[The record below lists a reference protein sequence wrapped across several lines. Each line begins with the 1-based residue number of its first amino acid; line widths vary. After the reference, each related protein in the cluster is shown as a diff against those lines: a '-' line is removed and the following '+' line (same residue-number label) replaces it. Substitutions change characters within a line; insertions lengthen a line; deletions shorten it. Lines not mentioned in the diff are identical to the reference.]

1 MDDPIQKIKEV
12 ADIVELVS
20 EIIPVK
26 RSGASYV
33 AVCPFHSDTRPSMHI
48 SSAKGIY
55 KCFSCGAGGDVFKF
69 WQDYYQKDFK
79 ETLKDLAEKYGIE
92 LNYTEPEKQKDN
104 NLKIQMHLI
113 AEEYYNNLL
122 QASLSAQKAR
132 DYLNERGFT
141 SATIANFK
149 LGYSPEEDDWQK
161 LIKILKEKLQVSNEL
176 IESAGLAI
184 KSSKNDSF
192 FDRFRGRLM
201 IPIHD
206 ERSRPIGF
214 GARVLPGSKD
224 ENGAKY
230 INSPETDIYHKGS
243 TLFGLDLAK
252 VSIRKENAVILVEG
266 FFDLISLHQ
275 AGITNVVANQGTA
288 LTSRQI
294 KQLAKFTEAKRIYLC
309 FDSDQAGQNASDK
322 ACELIA
328 EVLENFDYELR
339 IIKVPGQKD
348 PDEFI
353 KTNGKDAFREL
364 VRNAPLYIDHKID
377 IAVQELAQ
385 NPSAG
390 PFEKNKK
397 LKELVK
403 YLSYL
408 NSKILVNEYQKI
420 IAYKLKLSDD
430 LVYSETNELLKEIK
444 NQKNTNPYH
453 APQKKVKNI
462 FTNHDGHIIY
472 AQNPLNTIEQELL
485 ILALSD
491 KDILFK
497 FINEETRLSNPD
509 HKIILEAIIDVC
521 FEQPGIEDANLK
533 FQFLVERLNSQRE
546 LSKTLAEI
554 GIKLEQ
560 DRAIDNRQ
568 ERYQGLIKRIKEAN
582 LKEEFKKIKDELN
595 NLEDDCP
602 EWLKLQAEKLKI
614 EQEMHRLRI

>member
-1 MDDPIQKIKEV
+1 MDDPIQKIKDV

-252 VSIRKENAVILVEG
+252 ASIRKENAVILVEG

-377 IAVQELAQ
+377 SAVQELAQ
-385 NPSAG
+385 NPSAS

-408 NSKILVNEYQKI
+408 NSRILVNEYQKI
-420 IAYKLKLSDD
+420 IAYKLKLSED
-430 LVYSETNELLKEIK
+430 LVYSETNQLLKQLKSEK
-444 NQKNTNPYH
+444 NSNPYQ
-453 APQKKVKNI
+453 APQKKAKNN
-462 FTNHDGHIIY
+462 FTNHNGHVIY
-472 AQNPLNTIEQELL
+472 TQNPLNTIEQELL

-509 HKIILEAIIDVC
+509 HKVILEAMVDICFDHPDV
-521 FEQPGIEDANLK
+521 DDTNLK
-533 FQFLVERLNSQRE
+533 FQFLMEQLNTQRE
-546 LSKTLAEI
+546 LSKTLAEL

-560 DRAIDNRQ
+560 DRANDNRQ

-595 NLEDDCP
+595 NLEDDSP

-614 EQEMHRLRI
+614 EQEMHKLRI

>member
-1 MDDPIQKIKEV
+1 VDDPIQKIKDI

-33 AVCPFHSDTRPSMHI
+33 AICPFHSDTRPSMHI
-48 SSAKGIY
+48 SPAKGIY

-79 ETLKDLAEKYGIE
+79 DTLKDLAEKYGIE
-92 LNYTEPEKQKDN
+92 LNYIEPEKQKDN
-104 NLKIQMHLI
+104 NLKIQMHQI
-113 AEEYYNNLL
+113 AEDYYHQLL
-122 QASLSAQKAR
+122 QAALPAQKAR
-132 DYLNERGFT
+132 DYLNERGFNTT
-141 SATIANFK
+141 SINNFK
-149 LGYSPEEDDWQK
+149 LGFSPDDEDWQK

-176 IESAGLAI
+176 IESAGLAV
-184 KSSKNDSF
+184 KSSKNENYY
-192 FDRFRGRLM
+192 DRFRGRLM

-214 GARVLPGSKD
+214 GARILPGSKD
-224 ENGAKY
+224 DNGAKY
-230 INSPETDIYHKGS
+230 INSPETDIYQKGA

-252 VSIRKENAVILVEG
+252 ATIRKENAVILVEG

-288 LTSRQI
+288 LTARQI
-294 KQLAKFTEAKRIYLC
+294 KQLAKFTESKRIYLC

-322 ACELIA
+322 ACQLIA
-328 EVLENFDYELR
+328 EVLGSFDYELR

-353 KTNGKDAFREL
+353 KTNGSEAFREL
-364 VRNAPLYIDHKID
+364 IKNAPLYIDHKID

-385 NPSAG
+385 DPSAS

-420 IAYKLKLSDD
+420 IAFKLKLSED
-430 LVYSETNELLKEIK
+430 LVFSETNKLLKELK
-444 NQKNTNPYH
+444 NEDQNPYE
-453 APQKKVKNI
+453 ATPQRPKNN
-462 FTNHDGHIIY
+462 FTNHNGHVIY
-472 AQNPLNTIEQELL
+472 TSNPLNSIEQELL
-485 ILALSD
+485 ILALRD
-491 KDILFK
+491 QNILFK
-497 FINEETRLSNPD
+497 LINEELQLSNPD
-509 HKIILEAIIDVC
+509 HKQILETIVDSC
-521 FEQPGIEDANLK
+521 FEHSELDDVNLK
-533 FQFLVERLNSQRE
+533 FQFLMERLSANRE
-546 LSKTLAEI
+546 LSKTLAEL

-560 DRAIDNRQ
+560 DIASDNRE
-568 ERYQGLIKRIKEAN
+568 ERYQELIKRIKESQ
-582 LKEEFKKIKDELN
+582 LKSEFKKLKDQLSALHDES
-595 NLEDDCP
+595 P
-602 EWLKLQAEKLKI
+602 EWLIIQAEKLKI
-614 EQEMHRLRI
+614 EQEIHRLRV